1 MKSEAEI
8 CPLKLNKNVC
18 AKTRASQAWISL
30 KSLWQFD
37 NRPPSIVYRPE
48 SIVWVLAHFEYVYSY
63 FEKGCRKK
71 CTRQPRKVLW
81 VVLSSMFFKEMWR
94 NCTRGHGRL
103 FASAKESKKKKVG
116 STATGTV
123 YWSYPIVPFGIV
135 ACTFLPTTFL
145 KIAVYRRFRASAT
158 QESLRGIWPF
168 VFSRI
173 MPTNSMHVNKTKF
186 GEYCHKTFVGK
197 TKHTSLRDL
206 SAWNR
211 TIILQDQLPLVN
223 YGIFLP
229 IACHVYI

>member
-1 MKSEAEI
+1 M
-8 CPLKLNKNVC
+8 
-18 AKTRASQAWISL
+18 
-30 KSLWQFD
+30 
-37 NRPPSIVYRPE
+37 
-48 SIVWVLAHFEYVYSY
+48 YSY
-63 FEKGCRKK
+63 FEKVCRKK

-81 VVLSSMFFKEMWR
+81 VVLSSLFFKEIWR

-103 FASAKESKKKKVG
+103 FARAKESKKKSRFDSYSVRNSVLIISH
-116 STATGTV
+116 ST
-123 YWSYPIVPFGIV
+123 FGIV

-168 VFSRI
+168 AFSRI

-186 GEYCHKTFVGK
+186 EQYCHMTFVGK

-229 IACHVYI
+229 IPCHVYI